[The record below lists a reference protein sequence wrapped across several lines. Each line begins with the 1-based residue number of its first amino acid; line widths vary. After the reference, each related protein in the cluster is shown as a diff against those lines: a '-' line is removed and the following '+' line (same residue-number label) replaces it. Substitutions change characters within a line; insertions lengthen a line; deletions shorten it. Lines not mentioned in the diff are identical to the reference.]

1 MAGAQALRAMS
12 NLQRRVADAKSIK
25 ALRALA
31 RGITRAVDIPKQTRL
46 RIDQAK
52 TIGKIKREM
61 IDALTDVK
69 QEMAK
74 QAVDDAQKMEKDF
87 PAMREQLKRYLP
99 KPAGGPPR

>member
-25 ALRALA
+25 DLRALA
-31 RGITRAVDIPKQTRL
+31 KGITRAVEIPKQTRL

-52 TIGKIKREM
+52 TMGKLKREM

-69 QEMAK
+69 QGMAK
-74 QAVDDAQKMEKDF
+74 QAVEDVEKMEKDF
-87 PAMREQLKRYLP
+87 PAIREKLKRYLP